1 MKKSPATWRQE
12 LVVRVIACDDGEV
25 RKLGEGYTIAVC
37 TRWSN
42 EYGLED
48 LTAAPIPVDGSNAT
62 NILLNLVNKIKYNY
76 IIHAILLDSI
86 TIAGFNYIN
95 IERLS
100 SLSSLPV
107 ITVYTYKPR
116 FDRLFKAMKIAGLD
130 ADPDRI
136 NSLKIINNIIHILS
150 VKGNLYILT
159 EGVNATQAR
168 RILSQ
173 LQAFDRKPIP
183 LRLAHYIA
191 SALSRILS
199 L

>member
-1 MKKSPATWRQE
+1 MA
-12 LVVRVIACDDGEV
+12 RVIACDDGEV
-25 RKLGEGYTIAVC
+25 RKLGEGYTIAAC

-48 LTAAPIPVDGSNAT
+48 LAAAPIPVDGSNAT
-62 NILLNLVNKIKYNY
+62 DVLLNLINKIKYNY

-95 IERLS
+95 IARLS

-107 ITVYTYKPR
+107 ITVYTYKPQ
-116 FDRLFKAMKIAGLD
+116 FDRLFKAMKIAGLN
-130 ADPDRI
+130 ANPDRV
-136 NSLKIINNIIHILS
+136 NSLKIINNIIRILT
-150 VKGNLYILT
+150 VKGDLYILI
-159 EGVNATQAR
+159 EGINSTLAQ
-168 RILSQ
+168 RILNQ
-173 LQAFDRKPIP
+173 LQLFDRKPIP

>member
-25 RKLGEGYTIAVC
+25 RKLGGGYTTAVC

-48 LTAAPIPVDGSNAT
+48 LAAAPIPVDGSNAT
-62 NILLNLVNKIKYNY
+62 DILLNLINKIKYNH
-76 IIHAILLDSI
+76 IIHAVLLDSI

-95 IERLS
+95 ITRLS
-100 SLSSLPV
+100 TLSSLPV
-107 ITVYTYKPR
+107 ITVYTYKPQ

-130 ADPDRI
+130 TNPDRI
-136 NSLKIINNIIHILS
+136 NSLKIVNNVVHILT
-150 VKGNLYILT
+150 VKGDLYILMK
-159 EGVNATQAR
+159 GIDATLAQG
-168 RILSQ
+168 ILNQ
-173 LQAFDRKPIP
+173 LQVFDRKPIP

>member
-1 MKKSPATWRQE
+1 MRKSLATWRQE

-25 RKLGEGYTIAVC
+25 RKLGEGHTIAVC

-48 LTAAPIPVDGSNAT
+48 LAAAPIPVDGSNAT
-62 NILLNLVNKIKYNY
+62 NILLNLINKIKYNY

-95 IERLS
+95 IARLS
-100 SLSSLPV
+100 TLSSLPV
-107 ITVYTYKPR
+107 ITVYTYEPR
-116 FDRLFKAMKIAGLD
+116 FDRLFKALKIARLD
-130 ADPDRI
+130 GNPDRI
-136 NSLKIINNIIHILS
+136 NSLKIINNIIHLS
-150 VKGNLYILT
+150 TGKGELYVLI
-159 EGVNATQAR
+159 EGINATLAR
-168 RILSQ
+168 RILNQ
-173 LQAFDRKPIP
+173 LQVFDRKPIP